1 MDSIKKE
8 NMLPLGVLLLDKQ
21 SAKYKENLA
30 ILDST
35 QEIFD
40 DFLLEKESSVNIKN
54 SLGLIFVKDENK
66 IPSIVK
72 EFSKLCKDDF
82 EILELPLESLSNFSG
97 RFGEFSITLVSG
109 EIVSVSQAV
118 LFVENKELLKFRGV
132 YSVADFS
139 TPKALLEKL
148 KANLGEF
155 SYKELISFKSD
166 YCQFVGRREE
176 HCAKCAEVCPTFGIS
191 ADKTSMLL
199 NLSAIDCIN
208 CGACVGVC
216 PTNCLEYEELPKEGL
231 EEIIELYKD
240 KQIFLCDKKGYLELV
255 DSGFKLPENL
265 TPLVLPN
272 LLMLNEND
280 ILSMIQISGYA
291 VIVAG
296 FLTPPMIF
304 INNITQAIFKKAGIL
319 SLAEGGWQSA
329 EGGKVESL
337 QNVESVCDSAF
348 PQYFYKTRHN
358 KPFRESFAER
368 VRFFIKDGDYGIASS
383 VRLAEDG
390 GQKADNGEQNAE
402 RSSRIAE
409 GGGRIV
415 EGGNAESASR
425 PLQTAHR
432 TDSANGYLQTANS
445 QQPTANRTDSAPVL
459 YGNLSIDSSLCTMC
473 LSCVGACNINAIFAR
488 ESDFTLRFNPS
499 LCTTC
504 GYCVSSCP
512 EHIITLS
519 CDGMELNENY
529 FKSREVAKDEA
540 FYCVEC
546 GKPFSTKKSVLKV
559 LNMLS
564 VTFSGDEKKLR
575 SLECCADCKVKVMF
589 GAAKEAGRRWVN
601 DR

>member
-432 TDSANGYLQTANS
+432 TDSA
-445 QQPTANRTDSAPVL
+445 PVL